1 MNSTYSVEATC
12 NKGEGIDITFKGFK
26 IVDEAFECATT
37 LLTAF
42 PDVRIVCEQ
51 TGEIMYNQYISLDYF
66 NPTCEMGKAILL
78 AEMERYI

>member
-1 MNSTYSVEATC
+1 MNYTYSVEATC
-12 NKGEGIDITFKGFK
+12 NKGEGIDVTFKGFK
-26 IVDEAFECATT
+26 TVDEAFECATT

-42 PDVRIVCEQ
+42 PDVRILCEQ
-51 TGEIMYNQYISLDYF
+51 TGEVMYNQYIALDYF